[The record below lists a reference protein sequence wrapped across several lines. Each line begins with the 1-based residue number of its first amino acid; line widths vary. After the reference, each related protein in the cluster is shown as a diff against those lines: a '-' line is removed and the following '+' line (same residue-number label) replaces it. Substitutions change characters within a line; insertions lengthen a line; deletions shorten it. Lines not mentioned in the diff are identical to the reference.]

1 MMVPRL
7 DGIIVQITP
16 DGLDTDGKHEATSH
30 RLVGDI
36 GMTETGKG
44 ESQFTGEFAGQSLD
58 LHNALRGKKSVA
70 GHTSVGP

>member
-7 DGIIVQITP
+7 DGVRMQIAP
-16 DGLDTDGKHEATSH
+16 DCLDTDGKHEATNH

-44 ESQFTGEFAGQSLD
+44 KSQFTGEFTGERLD
-58 LHNALRGKKSVA
+58 LHNALRGKKSAV
-70 GHTSVGP
+70 GRTLVGP